1 MIRLFS
7 ISKEKVVQ
15 EFTAHDN
22 RIKELNWIK
31 GSDVPL
37 GSGSK
42 SNILGY
48 LFTIGSDSHLKL
60 WLLSRL
66 EEKPSLLAQ
75 VDIKCRPTCMAVFVP
90 RIDGTD
96 LVDSELVQTGENAPL
111 GQKENRKRKQKTE
124 TTKQLKPS
132 AGEAKRNKT

>member
-1 MIRLFS
+1 MIRFFS

-22 RIKELNWIK
+22 RIKELKWIK
-31 GSDVPL
+31 GSDVPS

-42 SNILGY
+42 NNFLGY
-48 LFTIGSDSHLKL
+48 LFTISSDSHLKL

-66 EEKPSLLAQ
+66 EEKPSLLAEM
-75 VDIKCRPTCMAVFVP
+75 DIKCRPTCMTVFVP
-90 RIDGTD
+90 TITLSDP
-96 LVDSELVQTGENAPL
+96 ELVATGENVPV

-124 TTKQLKPS
+124 TTKQMKPS
-132 AGEAKRNKT
+132 GGEAKRTKT